1 MRLRPYK
8 KTDEK
13 YLLKWFD
20 DERKFYMWSAGIY
33 KYPLDEKQ
41 LSKHRQTFEDD
52 ENGWIF
58 MMLDEVGIPIG
69 HVAIKNVDYKANSAH
84 IGFIV
89 VDPEQRG
96 KGYGKKLVNLITKY
110 AFDILNVDRVTL
122 NVFEVNPVAKKCY
135 EFVGFKV
142 ESRKKAMLKYN
153 DEEWDA
159 YFMIKNK

>member
-41 LSKHRQTFEDD
+41 LTNHRQTFEDD

-69 HVAIKNVDYKANSAH
+69 HVAIKNVLLDIFLNSH
-84 IGFIV
+84 FSGF
-89 VDPEQRG
+89 
-96 KGYGKKLVNLITKY
+96 T
-110 AFDILNVDRVTL
+110 
-122 NVFEVNPVAKKCY
+122 
-135 EFVGFKV
+135 FK
-142 ESRKKAMLKYN
+142 LKY
-153 DEEWDA
+153 E
-159 YFMIKNK
+159 

>member
-1 MRLRPYK
+1 
-8 KTDEK
+8 
-13 YLLKWFD
+13 
-20 DERKFYMWSAGIY
+20 
-33 KYPLDEKQ
+33 
-41 LSKHRQTFEDD
+41 
-52 ENGWIF
+52 
-58 MMLDEVGIPIG
+58 MLDQDGTPIG
-69 HVAIKNVDYKANSAH
+69 HVAIKNVNYKANSAH

-89 VDPEQRG
+89 VDLEQRG

-135 EFVGFKV
+135 ESVGFKV